1 MCVCEIV
8 YTMDNR
14 KVAIF
19 DVDGTIFRSSLLIE
33 LVEELISRE
42 VFDTEIREEYKAEH
56 ILWLDR
62 KGRYEEYINSV
73 IDVFAHHIKG
83 VHYGDV
89 KDAAEAVFER
99 HKDRVYRY
107 TRDMIKKLRRED
119 YYLLAIS
126 HSPKLIIDMFCD
138 DWGFDKSYGTLYEL
152 GAGDRFTGERMEE
165 HLIFNK
171 GATAR
176 RAIEK
181 EGLSFEGSIGV
192 GDTESD
198 IGFLE
203 LVEHPICFNPNALLE
218 RHARLNGW
226 KVVVERKD
234 VVYEL

>member
-1 MCVCEIV
+1 MSI
-8 YTMDNR
+8 R

-33 LVEELISRE
+33 LVEELITRE
-42 VFDTEIREEYKAEH
+42 VFDESVRGEYKSEH

-62 KGRYEEYINSV
+62 KGRYDEYINSV
-73 IDVFAHHIKG
+73 VDVFATNIKG

-89 KDAAEAVFER
+89 KDAAETVFKR

-107 TRDMIKKLRRED
+107 TRNLVRKLHKEN

-126 HSPKLIIDMFCD
+126 RSPKLIIDMFCD
-138 DWGFDKSYGTLYEL
+138 DWGFSKNYGTLYEL
-152 GAGDRFTGERMEE
+152 GAGDRFTGARSEE

-171 GATAR
+171 GVTAR

-181 EGLSFEGSIGV
+181 EGLTFEGSIGV

-198 IGFLE
+198 IAFLE
-203 LVEHPICFNPNALLE
+203 LVEDLVCFNPNALLE

>member
-1 MCVCEIV
+1 MSK
-8 YTMDNR
+8 R

-33 LVEELISRE
+33 LVEELIARE
-42 VFDTEIREEYKAEH
+42 IFTKEVRDEYRAEH
-56 ILWLDR
+56 LLWLDR
-62 KGRYEEYINSV
+62 KGRYDEYINSV
-73 IDVFAHHIKG
+73 VDVFAEHIKG
-83 VHYGDV
+83 VYYGDV
-89 KDAAEAVFER
+89 KDAADEVFER
-99 HKDRVYRY
+99 YKDRVYRY
-107 TRDMIKKLRRED
+107 TRDLIRRLQKED

-138 DWGFDKSYGTLYEL
+138 EWGFDKSYGTLYEI
-152 GAGDRFTGERMEE
+152 GAGDRFTGQRMEE

-181 EGLSFEGSIGV
+181 EGLSFEGSVGI

-203 LVEHPICFNPNALLE
+203 IVEQPICFNPNALLE
-218 RHARLNGW
+218 RQARLNGW
-226 KVVVERKD
+226 KIVVERKD
-234 VVYEL
+234 VVYEM